1 MSKLNKLDPKT
12 LQCKECGERFGEWFP
27 GSTTCLGCHELFV
40 MEQTGVGV
48 VKFQPGVG
56 LYMK

>member
-1 MSKLNKLDPKT
+1 MSEPKR
-12 LQCKECGERFGEWFP
+12 LKPKMFRCQKCGERFEEWFT
-27 GSTTCLGCHELFV
+27 GSMICLGCHELFV